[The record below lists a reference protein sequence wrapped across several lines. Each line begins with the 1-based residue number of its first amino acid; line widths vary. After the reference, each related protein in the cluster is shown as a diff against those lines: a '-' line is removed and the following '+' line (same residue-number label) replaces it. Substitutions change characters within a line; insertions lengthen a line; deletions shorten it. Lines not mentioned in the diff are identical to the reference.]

1 MRKSRK
7 LQLKA
12 MNVALENYSEQS
24 AKDAGLSKLER
35 GRVLNVVKYQEPYTN
50 IEVYKTN
57 QIYKTMKTAGE
68 KTQKNIQERLKEEE

>member
-35 GRVLNVVKYQEPYTN
+35 VKPWLYLT
-50 IEVYKTN
+50 VD
-57 QIYKTMKTAGE
+57 ALE
-68 KTQKNIQERLKEEE
+68 K